1 MSKDATLPEDTTV
14 EVCEVFRSLQG
25 ETTWSGRPA
34 TFIRL
39 AGCNLRCRYC
49 DSEYAQAT
57 GEPRTV
63 AALIDRVDRRG
74 ELVVVTGGEPLIQ
87 PGTRVLVDELVR
99 AGHAVLLETNGS
111 QDIDGLP
118 PEVVRVVD
126 VKCPGSGESDANRWA
141 NLELLRPSDEV
152 KLVVTD
158 RADFDFAVDVVDR
171 HDLEERCAVLLSP
184 VASLLAPATLAGW
197 ILERGGALRLQLQLH
212 RILWPGRDRGV

>member
-1 MSKDATLPEDTTV
+1 MMRPEDTTV

-25 ETTWSGRPA
+25 ETTWSGCPA

-49 DSEYAQAT
+49 DSEYAQAP
-57 GEPRTV
+57 GEPWTV
-63 AALIDRVDRRG
+63 DALLDGVDRPG

-87 PGTRVLVDELVR
+87 PGTRALLEGLVR

-111 QDIDGLP
+111 LDIAGLP

-126 VKCPGSGESDANRWA
+126 VKCPGSGESDKNRWA
-141 NLELLRPSDEV
+141 NLELLRPTDEV

-158 RADFDFAVDVVDR
+158 RTDFDFAVGVVDR
-171 HDLEERCAVLLSP
+171 HDLEARCTVLLSP
-184 VASLLAPATLAGW
+184 VVERLAPATLAGW
-197 ILERGGALRLQLQLH
+197 ILDRGGALRLQLQLH
-212 RILWPGRDRGV
+212 RILWPQRDRGV

>member
-1 MSKDATLPEDTTV
+1 MMRPEHTVV

-49 DSEYAQAT
+49 DSDYAQAA
-57 GEPRTV
+57 GEPCTV
-63 AALIDRVDRRG
+63 AKLLEGVDRSG

-87 PGTRVLVDELVR
+87 PGTRVLLEELVR
-99 AGHAVLLETNGS
+99 AGRVVLLETNGS
-111 QDIDGLP
+111 LDIGGLP

-126 VKCPGSGESDANRWA
+126 VKCPGSGESHKNLWA
-141 NLELLRPSDEV
+141 NLDLLRATDEV

-158 RADFDFAVDVVDR
+158 RADFDFAVGVVDR
-171 HDLEERCAVLLSP
+171 HDLEARCAVLISP
-184 VASLLAPATLAGW
+184 VVERLAPATLVGW
-197 ILERGGALRLQLQLH
+197 ILERGGRLRLQLQLH
-212 RILWPGRDRGV
+212 RILWPDRDRGV